1 VAAIHSTVTLRT
13 LGLFTLYFI
22 HDTDSAI
29 IDFGRQNRP
38 SSAAKRLAIGT
49 LEIREEVMKQLSR
62 RRFVSGAAALSTLP
76 LIWPHTARA
85 QAASVL
91 KYRVFTDMQVLD
103 PPFRLTA
110 PEGDV
115 ITAIFP
121 KLVSF
126 EPGDSWKWRPDAAE
140 EIEQVDDTHI
150 RFKLRRG
157 LKWTN
162 GFGEVTAEDVKYS
175 FERVTDPKLQA
186 PYKDDW
192 SALDHVEVTDPYSGV
207 IVLKEYFAP
216 LWWSTLP
223 WNTASIICK
232 KATEAAGGR
241 FTTQPPATC
250 GPYMWKEWQPKQRLI
265 LQRDPNWTG
274 EQGAYDEIHVIPIE
288 DDKTAEIAIQAGDLD
303 MTRASLSSL
312 ATIRTQPPKGLK
324 VLEKPSLAYWWVGM
338 NTENAALSDEKV
350 RKAIQKAIDV
360 DMIIDAAFFGIP
372 KRSTGIIAPG
382 LLGHR
387 DITPPARD
395 LEGAKALFAEA
406 GSAAPKNLTLSILNT
421 TENKSAA
428 QIVQQ
433 NLADL
438 GIEVAINP
446 YDGGTF
452 WTLGDQKSGQAWKD
466 LQLIINY
473 FTMAPDPSWATA
485 WFTCDQVGVWNWERW
500 CNKEFSDLHKALLA
514 ERDDAKRDVGYKHMQ
529 DLMEGSGAYV
539 FITHGV
545 NAALYSDK
553 IAPATLPDGR
563 VVLQLF
569 KPA

>member
-1 VAAIHSTVTLRT
+1 VAGDSSPTAYTTHAGPNS
-13 LGLFTLYFI
+13 LFTSF
-22 HDTDSAI
+22 HETDFRGSSI
-29 IDFGRQNRP
+29 
-38 SSAAKRLAIGT
+38 SAAKKAQILQQKGWAIGT
-49 LEIREEVMKQLSR
+49 LRNQGGRHEAVEPPSFREWRRGAFNLAADLAAYRTSAGRERIEV
-62 RRFVSGAAALSTLP
+62 
-76 LIWPHTARA
+76 
-85 QAASVL
+85 
-91 KYRVFTDMQVLD
+91 RVFTDMQVLD

-303 MTRASLSSL
+303 MTRTSLSSL
-312 ATIRTQPPKGLK
+312 ATIRTQPP
-324 VLEKPSLAYWWVGM
+324 
-338 NTENAALSDEKV
+338 
-350 RKAIQKAIDV
+350 
-360 DMIIDAAFFGIP
+360 
-372 KRSTGIIAPG
+372 
-382 LLGHR
+382 
-387 DITPPARD
+387 RD
-395 LEGAKALFAEA
+395 LRCWKSPHSPIG
-406 GSAAPKNLTLSILNT
+406 GSA
-421 TENKSAA
+421 
-428 QIVQQ
+428 
-433 NLADL
+433 
-438 GIEVAINP
+438 
-446 YDGGTF
+446 
-452 WTLGDQKSGQAWKD
+452 
-466 LQLIINY
+466 
-473 FTMAPDPSWATA
+473 
-485 WFTCDQVGVWNWERW
+485 
-500 CNKEFSDLHKALLA
+500 
-514 ERDDAKRDVGYKHMQ
+514 
-529 DLMEGSGAYV
+529 
-539 FITHGV
+539 
-545 NAALYSDK
+545 
-553 IAPATLPDGR
+553 
-563 VVLQLF
+563 
-569 KPA
+569 